1 MNLLYP
7 RLSRDHLPMMA
18 AISLLGGLSGG
29 VYGALHDWLT
39 YAISSEYFSLM
50 KFDQFARFDL
60 GLPPH
65 VFAAEIG
72 FIAAGAVGL
81 AAGWFIARIAVPAWL
96 ARVALVKAMRAF
108 LLMLLC
114 AAASAA
120 IGNFIALK
128 TSLATW
134 LWQDLCGSLGV
145 SDASAFQRVA
155 LIHTA
160 GYVGALAGLVL
171 AVRWLRRA

>member
-1 MNLLYP
+1 
-7 RLSRDHLPMMA
+7 MMA
-18 AISLLGGLSGG
+18 VISLFGGLLGG

-39 YAISSEYFSLM
+39 YSISSEYFSLM
-50 KFDQFARFDL
+50 KFDQFSRFDL

-81 AAGWFIARIAVPAWL
+81 AAGWFVARTAVPAWPL
-96 ARVALVKAMRAF
+96 RVALGKAMRAF
-108 LLMLLC
+108 LIMFLC

-120 IGNFIALK
+120 IGNFMALK
-128 TSLATW
+128 TSLAAW
-134 LWQDLCGSLGV
+134 LWQDLCRSLGV
-145 SDASAFQRVA
+145 SDSSAFQRVA

-171 AVRWLRRA
+171 AIRRLRRNRGIS